1 MTPPSIKELNA
12 TLYEYNFLTI
22 LQGSPLGCLYKA
34 VSREDNTD
42 VLIAIVARD
51 SDGEKWLGKA
61 GAVHDVRHEALLP
74 VYDCGKAGEYIYAII
89 KYPDGET
96 LASLM
101 GKGPCPMRSA
111 LRYIVGAV
119 APLELARRR
128 YILPRHLHPENIF
141 VTPADTLSFSL
152 VDMPELPD
160 FHYTLAPE
168 LRNHPEDEPT
178 AASVIYT
185 LGSLLATLIL
195 GKPYPDPTD
204 PEDLPADFVE
214 TYPELAQLLEHAT
227 ADAPEVRISSLSE
240 LASKLMALNLPD
252 EVYEPRKQ
260 SRMAKHAPA
269 PGNRLLSAA
278 AAGNAP
284 EAPVLRAGSDA
295 GSSVPSYRSPMER
308 ELERRKVKDNT
319 TFYLAPVL
327 VLLLLFGAAAVIA
340 KFSDKSPASKKEAAV
355 AAAPKTERGAD
366 TATHPHPAPVEPSHE
381 DDTPAPTATDTDD
394 VSGSP
399 FDTHTPDDDDTT
411 TPSEPKRPDTPAEPS
426 ATDED
431 GNANLPPPAIPSGMV
446 NWLASGSE
454 GLLLKQSSTLAPAAS
469 YGPEIAVNN
478 NSADD
483 GAVSVALPADGK
495 PAWWSATFKAEAVKL
510 VSRVVIYGG
519 GDRSKAGKLTK
530 FSVEL
535 TLADGR
541 KISKNFLAEGYALEG
556 WEMWSL
562 PKPVAVR
569 SIRITSLTKKGIIVL
584 REVEAYGPPQ

>member
-51 SDGEKWLGKA
+51 SEGEKWLGKA

-101 GKGPCPMRSA
+101 EKGPCSMRA
-111 LRYIVGAV
+111 AQRYIVGAI

-141 VTPADTLSFSL
+141 VTPADTFSFSL

-178 AASVIYT
+178 AVSIIYT

-195 GKPYPDPTD
+195 GKPYPDPAD
-204 PEDLPADFVE
+204 PDDLPADFTE

-227 ADAPEVRISSLSE
+227 ADSPEVRISSLGE

-252 EVYEPRKQ
+252 EVYAPRKQ
-260 SRMAKHAPA
+260 ARVASQHAPA
-269 PGNRLLSAA
+269 GNRLLAA
-278 AAGNAP
+278 AASGNAP

-295 GSSVPSYRSPMER
+295 GSAVPSYRSPMER

-319 TFYLAPVL
+319 TFYLAPIL
-327 VLLLLFGAAAVIA
+327 VLLLLFGVAAVIA
-340 KFSDKSPASKKEAAV
+340 KFSDKSEPAKKG
-355 AAAPKTERGAD
+355 T
-366 TATHPHPAPVEPSHE
+366 APVASTTESRHDPAAGRTAPVQPSHE
-381 DDTPAPTATDTDD
+381 DDTPAPAADDKSDD

-399 FDTHTPDDDDTT
+399 FDTETPDDDDTT
-411 TPSEPKRPDTPAEPS
+411 TPAEPKRPDTPAEPVS
-426 ATDED
+426 DED

-446 NWLASGSE
+446 NWLAAGSE
-454 GLLLKQSSTLAPAAS
+454 GLLLKQSSTLAPADT

-478 NSADD
+478 SSADD

-495 PAWWSATFKAEAVKL
+495 PAWWAATFKAEASKL
-510 VSRVVIYGG
+510 VSRIVIYGG

-530 FSVEL
+530 FAVEL

-541 KISKNFLAEGYALEG
+541 KISKTFLAEGYALEG
-556 WEMWSL
+556 WEMWTL

>member
-51 SDGEKWLGKA
+51 SEGEKWLGKA

-101 GKGPCPMRSA
+101 EKGPCSMRSA

-141 VTPADTLSFSL
+141 VTAADTLSFSL

-160 FHYTLAPE
+160 FHFTLAPE

-178 AASVIYT
+178 AASIIYT

-195 GKPYPDPTD
+195 GKPYPDPND
-204 PEDLPADFVE
+204 PDDLPPDFVE

-227 ADAPEVRISSLSE
+227 ADSPEVRISSLSE
-240 LASKLMALNLPD
+240 LAAKLMALNLPD
-252 EVYEPRKQ
+252 EVYAPRKQ
-260 SRMAKHAPA
+260 SRLAKHAPS
-269 PGNRLLSAA
+269 GNRLLSAA

-295 GSSVPSYRSPMER
+295 GAAVPSYRSPMER
-308 ELERRKVKDNT
+308 ELDRRKVKDNT

-340 KFSDKSPASKKEAAV
+340 KFSDKSPSPKKEQASV
-355 AAAPKTERGAD
+355 AAKAESRHDSDFDAD
-366 TATHPHPAPVEPSHE
+366 RPARVQPSPEDDNPAPAKDEN
-381 DDTPAPTATDTDD
+381 DDD

-399 FDTHTPDDDDTT
+399 FDTDTAEDDDTT
-411 TPSEPKRPDTPAEPS
+411 TPAEPKRPDTPAEPS
-426 ATDED
+426 SDEE
-431 GNANLPPPAIPSGMV
+431 GNANLPPPAIPTGMV
-446 NWLASGSE
+446 NWMAAGSE

-495 PAWWSATFKAEAVKL
+495 PAWWSATFKAEASKL
-510 VSRVVIYGG
+510 VSRIVIYGG

-541 KISKNFLAEGYALEG
+541 KISKNFLSEGYALEG